1 MTRFALFTLALAA
14 AGCDRA
20 PEDMAARNELMQ
32 SVPAPA
38 ADINDTA
45 QTDLEAPAPANAG
58 ETSAAQTESGLPETA
73 SALPLAGLV
82 ALLSLAGAAALRARR

>member
-1 MTRFALFTLALAA
+1 MIRFALFTLALAT

-20 PEDMAARNELMQ
+20 TEDMMARNEPMR
-32 SVPAPA
+32 SEPAPA

-45 QTDLEAPAPANAG
+45 RADFEAPDPANAG
-58 ETSAAQTESGLPETA
+58 ETSAPQPESGLPDTA